1 MLLAH
6 IHAVI
11 GFGGM
16 GGWHCENVKAKIPE
30 IRTKGVW
37 DIRAEAREKA
47 AALGLKAYASLE
59 ELLGDPEV
67 ELVTIATPNNFH
79 KPLAIACLRAGK
91 NVICEKPVTMDA
103 KELSEIIR
111 VAGETGKL
119 FTVHQ
124 NRRWDRDYR
133 IVQEVLRSGVI
144 GKPYAIESRV
154 QGSRGALHG
163 WRGYKKNGGGM
174 VYDWGVHL
182 IDQMVM
188 LFPDDRVV
196 SVDAHL
202 HSIFTK
208 DKTEEPP
215 VDIDDNIKL
224 FFRFDTGVSVLLEM
238 ATNCFIN
245 QPRWHVSC
253 VDGTLEVTDWA
264 CNGKMVKLNTDKKME
279 WADDIVY
286 TEAGPTRTMAPRPA
300 HTTQVLPLPEV
311 ETDWSDYYK
320 NIVKVLD
327 GEEEQIVKH
336 AQSLR
341 VMRIVDAIFESARR
355 GCGIKVDI

>member
-1 MLLAH
+1 LLLKH
-6 IHAVI
+6 IHAII

-16 GGWHCENVKAKIPE
+16 GGWHYENVKAKIPE

-47 AALGLKAYASLE
+47 ESLGLMAYGSLE
-59 ELLGDPEV
+59 ALLNDPEI

-79 KPLAIACLRAGK
+79 KPLSIACLKAGK

-103 KELSEIIR
+103 AELAEIVK
-111 VAGETGKL
+111 VANESGKL

-124 NRRWDRDYR
+124 NRRWDKDYR
-133 IVQEVLRSGVI
+133 IVKEVLASGVI

-154 QGSRGALHG
+154 QGSRGAMHG

-174 VYDWGVHL
+174 VYDWAVHL

-188 LFPDDRVV
+188 LFPEDKVV

-208 DKTEEPP
+208 DATEGEP

-224 FFRFDTGVSVLLEM
+224 FFRFDNGVSVILEM

-253 VDGTLEVTDWA
+253 VDGTLEVTNWA
-264 CNGKMVKLNTDKKME
+264 CEGKIVKLNTDAKME

-300 HTTQVLPLPEV
+300 HTTQVLPLPDV
-311 ETDWSDYYK
+311 KTDWSDYYK

-327 GEEEQIVKH
+327 GEEKQIVKH
-336 AQSLR
+336 DQSLR
-341 VMRIVDAIFESARR
+341 VMKIVDAIFESARQ
-355 GCGIKVDI
+355 GCGLKVEI